1 MDLVSAEDI
10 NQKIEVFEASHAVA
24 GRLLTLV
31 ERDDIGARE
40 VATLVSAD
48 PILVSRIMRMANSA
62 FYGTGGRVR
71 ELHAGVAM
79 LGFEAVKSL
88 ALASFVEGS
97 GTVTPQDWDHS
108 ITSAVAAAEVARTI
122 GADQQQAFSLALL
135 HDIGEAVI
143 ASLDPSFHEVLDSRR
158 SMPLTAD
165 AESEMLSSERKRYG
179 LHHAAIGADMLAS
192 WNFHPDLVQ
201 AVAQHHTPKGSL
213 SRTHAALVDGD
224 RIAHLIACGSTLAE
238 IRELPGILLPNY
250 VGDTQLETVLTNV
263 RARSASMIA
272 DLF

>member
-1 MDLVSAEDI
+1 MDLVSAEEI
-10 NQKIEVFEASHAVA
+10 NQKIEVFEASQAVA
-24 GRLLTLV
+24 GRLLTLI

-48 PILVSRIMRMANSA
+48 PVLVSRIMRMANSA

-97 GTVTPQDWDHS
+97 GRVTPQDWEHS
-108 ITSAVAAAEVARTI
+108 ITSAVAAAEVARTL

-143 ASLDPSFHEVLDSRR
+143 ASLDPSFHELRDDRR
-158 SMPLTAD
+158 SMPMTAD
-165 AESEMLSSERKRYG
+165 GEAEILASERRRYG
-179 LHHAAIGADMLAS
+179 LHHAAIGADLLAS

-224 RIAHLIACGSTLAE
+224 RIAHLIACEITLEE
-238 IRELPGILLPNY
+238 IRAIPGVLWPNY
-250 VGDTQLETVLTNV
+250 VDDARLESVIASV
-263 RARSASMIA
+263 RARSASMLA

>member
-1 MDLVSAEDI
+1 LELVSAGDI
-10 NQKIEVFEASHAVA
+10 NHKIEVFEASQAVA
-24 GRLLTLV
+24 GRLLTLI

-79 LGFEAVKSL
+79 LGFDAVKSL
-88 ALASFVEGS
+88 ALTSFVEDS
-97 GTVTPQDWDHS
+97 GKVTPQDWDHS
-108 ITSAVAAAEVARTI
+108 ITSAVAASEVARTL

-143 ASLDPSFHEVLDSRR
+143 ASLDASFHESLDSRR
-158 SMPLTAD
+158 SMPLTV
-165 AESEMLSSERKRYG
+165 ESEAEMLSLERKRYG

-224 RIAHLIACGSTLAE
+224 RIAHIIACGLTLDQ
-238 IRELPGILLPNY
+238 IRSMPGILLPNY
-250 VGDTQLETVLTNV
+250 VGDTQLESVVANV
-263 RARSASMIA
+263 RARSASMIN